1 MPGRTVIDTGRRA
14 LGSVGPRR
22 YKRRRALTIGQLAAR
37 KIDQIASSDRLIVA
51 GPWIGGV
58 GMELLYWIPFLNR
71 LTSERGVDPDRV
83 VAISRGGADPWYAK
97 VASSYIDLLGH
108 YSADEIRAWHEERLR
123 HPDTESHIG
132 MRGHDRAAF
141 DLVRDVTGERNAE
154 WLHPVLMH
162 RLFAPRWEWG
172 ASSAVIAAHTEQRAL
187 PLEEPEDLGLPQT
200 YVAVKLYF
208 SPSFPDTSENHG
220 ALEHVITALAGQTP
234 VVLLRGGEE
243 TGGHEPYVPP
253 SSLPVQDISDRLEP
267 RRNLAL
273 QTQVVRGAR
282 ALIST
287 YGGFSFLGPYAGT
300 PTLAVYSRPE
310 VSAMHLD
317 AIERVARHLGKG
329 RRLYR
334 ARHVG
339 TLHLQD

>member
-1 MPGRTVIDTGRRA
+1 VIRTARRA

-22 YKRRRALTIGQLAAR
+22 YKRRRAVTIGQLAAR
-37 KIDQIASSDRLIVA
+37 KIDQIASSDRLIVV

-58 GMELLYWIPFLNR
+58 GMELLYWIPLLNR
-71 LTSERGVDPDRV
+71 LTSEHGLDPARV
-83 VAISRGGADPWYAK
+83 VAISRGGADPWYAD
-97 VASSYIDLLGH
+97 VAARYIDLLDH
-108 YSADEIRAWHEERLR
+108 YSTDDIRAWHAARLS
-123 HPDTESHIG
+123 HSDTESHIR

-141 DLVRDVTGERNAE
+141 ELAREQAGERNAE

-172 ASSAVIAAHTEQRAL
+172 ASSAVVAAHTDQRPL
-187 PLEEPEDLGLPQT
+187 PGQDNVDLGLPDT

-208 SPSFPDTSENHG
+208 SPSLPDTSENRG
-220 ALEHVITALAGQTP
+220 AFERSMIALAEQTA
-234 VVLLRGGEE
+234 VVLLGGGEE

-253 SSLPVQDISDRLEP
+253 SSLPVQHISERLEP
-267 RRNLAL
+267 RQNLAL

-287 YGGFSFLGPYAGT
+287 YGGFSFLGPYVAT
-300 PTLAVYSRPE
+300 PTLAVYSRPG

-317 AIERVARHLGKG
+317 SIERVARRLGEK

-339 TLHLQD
+339 TLRPQE